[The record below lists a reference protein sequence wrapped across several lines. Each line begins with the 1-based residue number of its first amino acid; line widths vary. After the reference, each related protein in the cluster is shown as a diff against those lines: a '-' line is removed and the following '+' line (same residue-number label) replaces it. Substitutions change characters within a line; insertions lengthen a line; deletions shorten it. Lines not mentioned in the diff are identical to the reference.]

1 MSFCSLIKG
10 TTPKIL
16 MLRFVPVNS
25 VLVNLLCV
33 WILSQIVFTRVLKR
47 HVASKV
53 SILYSDMTEG
63 ADIVKL
69 TAAISIDRSAE
80 IRSTLQ
86 WLNQSG
92 QSMEGGCRKGRL
104 GVRWGESMEASTL
117 SLLSLSPLS
126 LSFPPSL
133 SHFSLFSLSLSLLSH
148 FSLSLLHP
156 FIHAYIYIN
165 NACNLISIHQ

>member
-1 MSFCSLIKG
+1 MLFCSLIKG
-10 TTPKIL
+10 ITPKIL

-25 VLVNLLCV
+25 VLVNHLCV

-53 SILYSDMTEG
+53 SILYSGMTEG

-117 SLLSLSPLS
+117 SLSLSSFSLSPS
-126 LSFPPSL
+126 LSRSLPLSITSL
-133 SHFSLFSLSLSLLSH
+133 SSLSRSL
-148 FSLSLLHP
+148 
-156 FIHAYIYIN
+156 IYS
-165 NACNLISIHQ
+165 CLYLYK

>member
-1 MSFCSLIKG
+1 MLFCSLIKG
-10 TTPKIL
+10 ITPKIL

-25 VLVNLLCV
+25 VLVNHLCV

-53 SILYSDMTEG
+53 SILYSGMTEG

-92 QSMEGGCRKGRL
+92 QSTEGGCRKGRL

-117 SLLSLSPLS
+117 SLSLFFLSLPLS

-133 SHFSLFSLSLSLLSH
+133 AHFSLFSLSFTHL
-148 FSLSLLHP
+148 FMP
-156 FIHAYIYIN
+156 V
-165 NACNLISIHQ
+165 SI

>member
-1 MSFCSLIKG
+1 M
-10 TTPKIL
+10 P
-16 MLRFVPVNS
+16 
-25 VLVNLLCV
+25 
-33 WILSQIVFTRVLKR
+33 KR

-53 SILYSDMTEG
+53 SILKLYLNVTEG

-69 TAAISIDRSAE
+69 TVAISVDRSAV

-117 SLLSLSPLS
+117 SLSSLSLSPLS
-126 LSFPPSL
+126 LSFPL
-133 SHFSLFSLSLSLLSH
+133 SLSH
-148 FSLSLLHP
+148 FSLSLSLSLSH
-156 FIHAYIYIN
+156 FSLSLSLIHSCLYLLN